1 MKQTWLKVAF
11 VALGLLALPVTA
23 QDSLHDEIERDMD
36 IDSSDTTTNT
46 NTDTSVNR
54 QPRVRRES
62 PVLQEADAMMTKQV
76 REVASWMQNYCSSNV
91 FFPRVGDEQNWV
103 RAQLTELVP
112 YNPYDPNS
120 LNQAESGVPIAA
132 PLTGSGPGGEILSY
146 DEQANEMIAQ
156 QDNRIQI
163 QVDYSMTLEQ
173 VRQYET
179 NPPDDWQ
186 ADAGT
191 ITIVSTNQGMNQN
204 SPTDFF
210 IVWGAGANGR
220 PIRDPFTKR
229 VLFVQGRWT
238 QILGK

>member
-1 MKQTWLKVAF
+1 MKVAF
-11 VALGLLALPVTA
+11 IALGLLALPAVA
-23 QDSLHDEIERDMD
+23 QDSLEDEIERDMN
-36 IDSSDTTTNT
+36 IDTFLGEPADTNKNTTTNT
-46 NTDTSVNR
+46 STS

-62 PVLQEADAMMTKQV
+62 PVLQEADAMMAKQI

-103 RAQLTELVP
+103 RSQLTELVP
-112 YNPYDPNS
+112 FNPYDPNS

-156 QDNRIQI
+156 QDDRIRI

-173 VRQYET
+173 AKQYQI

-186 ADAGT
+186 APAGT

-210 IVWGAGANGR
+210 LVWGAGANGR
-220 PIRDPFTKR
+220 PVRDPFTKR
-229 VLFVQGRWT
+229 VVFVQGRWT

>member
-1 MKQTWLKVAF
+1 MKQAWLKVAF
-11 VALGLLALPVTA
+11 VALGLLALPVMA
-23 QDSLHDEIERDMD
+23 QDSLEDEIERDMK
-36 IDSSDTTTNT
+36 SDFPDEPVNT
-46 NTDTSVNR
+46 SRNTKANS
-54 QPRVRRES
+54 QPKVRRES
-62 PVLQEADAMMTKQV
+62 PVIQEADAMMAKQI

-103 RAQLTELVP
+103 RSQLTELVP
-112 YNPYDPNS
+112 FNPYDPDS
-120 LNQAESGVPIAA
+120 MNQAESGVPIAA

-146 DEQANEMIAQ
+146 DEQTNEMIAQ
-156 QDNRIQI
+156 QDDRIRI

-173 VRQYET
+173 ARQYQT

-186 ADAGT
+186 APAGT

-210 IVWGAGANGR
+210 LVWGASANGR
-220 PIRDPFTKR
+220 PVRDPYTKR
-229 VLFVQGRWT
+229 VIFVQGRWT

>member
-1 MKQTWLKVAF
+1 MKQAWLKVTL
-11 VALGLLALPVTA
+11 VALGLLLALPSLA
-23 QDSLHDEIERDMD
+23 QNSLEDEIDREFDLD
-36 IDSSDTTTNT
+36 TSDKSVSPNT
-46 NTDTSVNR
+46 NS
-54 QPRVRRES
+54 QQRVKRES

-103 RAQLTELVP
+103 RSQLTELVP

-173 VRQYET
+173 ARQYET